1 MDRNVDPNDF
11 RDWKTTIKN
20 MGKAILLFTIIL
32 TALYLIG
39 K

>member
-11 RDWKTTIKN
+11 KDAKTIVKN

-32 TALYLIG
+32 TVLYLIG